1 MQQADSARA
10 KERLTLSMAR
20 VAALCLTLLLAAVPA
35 TVAAAQGPS
44 LPPFLE
50 LRVPKSPT
58 VATAEG
64 GSFLAYELHVTN
76 FMAQQ
81 ITLKKVDVVTAGG
94 DRRVLLSL
102 GDSALM
108 RVVTRP
114 GMAPAGAPERLK
126 LAGGTR
132 GVVFIWVPVDARSAP
147 TAIHHRVTMEQGSG
161 DSVRTQELESVAV
174 PVTAEAVLIGPP
186 LRGGPWLTANGP
198 ANESGHRRALIPVA
212 GAPSI
217 AQRFAIDYVRVLDDN
232 KTFSGDQLKNE
243 SYPAEGVDALAVANG
258 TVVAVKDSIP
268 ENVPG
273 INSRAVPITL
283 ETVGGNHVIIDIGGG
298 KYAFY
303 AHLKPGSIRVKR
315 GDRVTRGQVVGLVGN
330 SGNSTEP
337 HLHFHISDGN
347 SPLGSEGV
355 PYRQEAFEIVGRCR
369 TFNMGCERSAPVSRK
384 GEQPLANVLIQFP

>member
-1 MQQADSARA
+1 
-10 KERLTLSMAR
+10 MAT
-20 VAALCLTLLLAAVPA
+20 VAPA
-35 TVAAAQGPS
+35 TVAAAQ
-44 LPPFLE
+44 LPAFLE
-50 LRVPKSPT
+50 LRVPKPPT

-64 GSFLAYELHVTN
+64 GSFLTYELHVTN

-81 ITLKKVDVVTAGG
+81 ITLKKLDVVSAG
-94 DRRVLLSL
+94 DDHRVLLSL

-108 RVVTRP
+108 RAVARP

-132 GVVFIWVPVDARSAP
+132 GVVFLWVPVVDAKSAP
-147 TAIHHRVTMEQGSG
+147 TAIHHRLTMEQGSG

-174 PVTAEAVLIGPP
+174 PVTAESVIIGPP
-186 LRGGPWLTANGP
+186 LRGGPWLAANGP
-198 ANESGHRRALIPVA
+198 ANETGHRRALIPVA

-273 INSRAVPITL
+273 ATSRAVPITL
-283 ETVGGNHVIIDIGGG
+283 VTVGGNHVIIDIGGG

-355 PYRQEAFEIVGRCR
+355 PYRQEAFDIVGRCR
-369 TFNMGCERSAPVSRK
+369 MFNVGCERTAPVSRK
-384 GEQPLANVLIQFP
+384 NEQPMANVLIRFP